1 MSSCVLFLDDEESR
15 GKINIDDL
23 FDKKKNRDLKQLSIF
38 NKILNRIHKRIMTT
52 GKSKSNDRHIWF
64 NVPEYLF
71 GEPCY
76 TNSDCVAYLITQLKA
91 NGFSIRYIHPNTLFI
106 SWDHYVPLYVRTEIK
121 KKTGVVVN
129 SRGEKVNNSEEGG
142 GGDDDD
148 DENERGGGGGG
159 GDRHGTRNSAG
170 GGDDFNSAILNR
182 KHIHHHHQQ
191 QHAKSR
197 SGGGARRTDTYRPTG
212 GGGGGGGGGGIY
224 ADEYFRDI
232 ENKIGGSNG

>member
-106 SWDHYVPLYVRTEIK
+106 SWEHYVPLYVRAEIK

-129 SRGEKVNNSEEGG
+129 SRGEKVHNSEDE
-142 GGDDDD
+142 GDDDD
-148 DENERGGGGGG
+148 DENERGGG
-159 GDRHGTRNSAG
+159 DRHGGARSGAGG

-182 KHIHHHHQQ
+182 KHVHHQQQQ
-191 QHAKSR
+191 QHAKNR
-197 SGGGARRTDTYRPTG
+197 VGGARRTDTYRPT
-212 GGGGGGGGGGIY
+212 GGGGGGGGIY